1 MKGVSFRFSE
11 ISEQKTNVSKLVSAN
26 CLKSLRLAVGLEYQG
41 RFIQLFSILDIE
53 KSLFV
58 CWSDLKKLELIHLVK
73 MVQSAIWKKTRYNN
87 LSNSNPKNIFSSGIN
102 FRFKLKEL

>member
-73 MVQSAIWKKTRYNN
+73 MVQSAIWKKKLATIIY
-87 LSNSNPKNIFSSGIN
+87 LTLIPKIY
-102 FRFKLKEL
+102 FRRV